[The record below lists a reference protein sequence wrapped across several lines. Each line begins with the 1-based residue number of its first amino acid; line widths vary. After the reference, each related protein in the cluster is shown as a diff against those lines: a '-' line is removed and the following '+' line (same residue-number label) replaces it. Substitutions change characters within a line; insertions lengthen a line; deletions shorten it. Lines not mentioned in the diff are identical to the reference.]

1 MSASMTACS
10 DCTAFSVSSF
20 AIAVSCLTLVTLLA
34 VPTLYTSASFLRAS
48 TASATSLFV
57 WPSILV
63 ISISA
68 SFFLIRMSCIVMSS
82 IASTRLFCGNS
93 PRSCRSASV
102 AKPVSSSFIT
112 LVEHPPPQR
121 RLSATFSF
129 ISASM
134 LVRLAQN
141 SSNPRC
147 AATSRSVD
155 RAWFVKKWCHPL
167 LSSSVSGWP
176 KLCRMASAFFGFSRY
191 WKDTSRSMIW
201 PSFVRTVTGPS
212 MRLVMEPTT

>member
-1 MSASMTACS
+1 MKIKKGGGDVSKASDRTSIANVKDGGRMLIGMFSTTCRFLDTWSKVAMSASMTACS

-121 RLSATFSF
+121 RLSATFFLLERSTRAPVETPYASTTARGASYTTARRF
-129 ISASM
+129 II
-134 LVRLAQN
+134 
-141 SSNPRC
+141 SS
-147 AATSRSVD
+147 
-155 RAWFVKKWCHPL
+155 
-167 LSSSVSGWP
+167 
-176 KLCRMASAFFGFSRY
+176 
-191 WKDTSRSMIW
+191 
-201 PSFVRTVTGPS
+201 
-212 MRLVMEPTT
+212 